1 MYVCMMYLL
10 LILIHVAMT
19 EHSERPFSTLDTRSR
34 ISSFQSCASGR
45 DREFLSFGLVL
56 RDANENFSYNLVFRG
71 ENENC
76 FYQSRASR
84 REREFLLSISRF
96 ETRMRISVF
105 SLML

>member
-1 MYVCMMYLL
+1 MLL
-10 LILIHVAMT
+10 NGSVQDCSAGSES
-19 EHSERPFSTLDTRSR
+19 EHSEMHFSTLETRSR
-34 ISSFQSCASGR
+34 ISSFQSHASRR

-76 FYQSRASR
+76 FYHSRASR